1 MFQICFQVLQS
12 PEVEKREE
20 VRGMVGDGLPGP
32 LTPQAWGGMQPA
44 GAGTEG
50 CREQP
55 ALQALPQPL
64 KFIVAADSD

>member
-1 MFQICFQVLQS
+1 
-12 PEVEKREE
+12 
-20 VRGMVGDGLPGP
+20 MVGDGLPGP
-32 LTPQAWGGMQPA
+32 LTLQAWGGMQPA

-50 CREQP
+50 RREQP